1 MPNRLK
7 IAAPVSILLLA
18 MFVLVACGPSIPEAS
33 FTVAPMEG
41 AAALSVQFA
50 DTSEYTPTSW
60 QWDFGDGATSTEQS
74 PVHEY
79 QSAGTYDVTLVAAN
93 DAGSGTATTT
103 RAITGSGRSLSA
115 STIDRFA
122 SLRTQNL

>member
-50 DTSEYTPTSW
+50 DTSENTS
-60 QWDFGDGATSTEQS
+60 TSTEQS

-79 QSAGTYDVTLVAAN
+79 QIAGTYDVTLVAAN